1 MVVAAAN
8 VTAARGATSAL
19 VAIVAAIARLVVT
32 AAVVRARTAAVVSII
47 GSAARVARAAV
58 VSVARPVVVVARA
71 AVAIARAA
79 VVRRAHA
86 RTVGGAIVA
95 IGTVAVMAA
104 TPVASV
110 VTMVYAGTAEVV
122 VAVAI
127 AVEDGVVPAVY
138 LPAQGAE
145 EVIDGGVEVILPVEQ
160 DVADVLVAIAPTY
173 AIEVGG
179 RTHAKEVVEV
189 DLINLVILVLRK
201 VQFVGHLVRE
211 EVGVVASYIVGK
223 GFERSEAAKHSSE
236 GK

>member
-1 MVVAAAN
+1 M
-8 VTAARGATSAL
+8 
-19 VAIVAAIARLVVT
+19 VAIVAAIARLVVSV
-32 AAVVRARTAAVVSII
+32 AVVRAVPAVVSIVGPTI
-47 GSAARVARAAV
+47 VVARAAV
-58 VSVARPVVVVARA
+58 VSVARPVVVVARTA
-71 AVAIARAA
+71 GARARTTM
-79 VVRRAHA
+79 VRRAHA

-95 IGTVAVMAA
+95 IGTVAVMSA
-104 TPVASV
+104 TPVATV
-110 VTMVYAGTAEVV
+110 VAVVDAGTAEVI

-211 EVGVVASYIVGK
+211 EVGVVASNIVGK
-223 GFERSEAAKHSSE
+223 GFERSEAAKHGDE
-236 GK
+236 GE